1 MKETQSSPAEN
12 KNKNEEDA
20 KRDELSLEDLEI
32 VTGGVGDAGR
42 GAAPDQLYKGMRNY

>member
-1 MKETQSSPAEN
+1 MKEVQSKPTET
-12 KNKNEEDA
+12 KNTEDT

-32 VTGGVGDAGR
+32 VTGGVGDTGR